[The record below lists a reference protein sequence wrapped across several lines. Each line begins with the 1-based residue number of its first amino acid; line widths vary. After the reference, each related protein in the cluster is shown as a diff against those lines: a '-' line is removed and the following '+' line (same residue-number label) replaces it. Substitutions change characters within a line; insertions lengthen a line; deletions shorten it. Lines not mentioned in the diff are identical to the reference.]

1 MIIEGVK
8 LMLLGMGV
16 VFVFLFL
23 LYIVILFSSVALRSF
38 TEKELKAMTRQKKE
52 KVVSRM
58 GSATGEAEDQN
69 LLTAIITAAI
79 ETHRRRS

>member
-23 LYIVILFSSVALRSF
+23 LYIVILVSRVALRSF
-38 TEKELKAMTRQKKE
+38 TEKELKSMALQKKE
-52 KVVSRM
+52 KVLSRM
-58 GSATGEAEDQN
+58 GSITSETDDQN
-69 LLTAIITAAI
+69 LLTAIISAAI
-79 ETHRRRS
+79 SAHRR